1 LCNDASFLCFINITR
16 AEHLFSNV
24 LASDLQRKQSLT
36 MSQVTIDDVT
46 FGSGRY
52 SKRKRTQVTYHM
64 DELDFSD
71 SESDYE
77 GVQAKVRKTCDL
89 NVPHL
94 TLSRS
99 AKLKPSPSNFPR
111 TESFPSCSFLQ
122 KSVT

>member
-1 LCNDASFLCFINITR
+1 LFFINITR
-16 AEHLFSNV
+16 AEHLFFNV
-24 LASDLQRKQSLT
+24 LASNLQRKQSLT
-36 MSQVTIDDVT
+36 MSQVTADDVT
-46 FGSGRY
+46 FGAGRY

-77 GVQAKVRKTCDL
+77 GVQVKVRKTCAL

-99 AKLKPSPSNFPR
+99 AKPKPSPSNFPR

-122 KSVT
+122 KFVT